1 MKIELLKINEKVYA
15 IERHFC
21 AKKLKQKNLKGR
33 FLRRRQQQIAF
44 TRESHALVEEEEE
57 AEGLSRPAK
66 KSSKCFV
73 KISSF
78 PKRKRLPV

>member
-44 TRESHALVEEEEE
+44 TCESHVLVEEEE

-66 KSSKCFV
+66 KAQNVSSKFRL
-73 KISSF
+73 F
-78 PKRKRLPV
+78 QRENDLPV